1 MTFLTLIQAG
11 AYSMPNFL
19 KSSTALAGLIGTAAL
34 LTAPVAYAQGA
45 PEAEPVATA
54 MPKAPPTADFSMRLL
69 EMMVK
74 KGLVT
79 REEADSMVADAEAA
93 AGDDPAVLAEARDA
107 LRDEPNSII
116 VPYIPESVRQ
126 KIAAEVRADIIKEA
140 RVAGWA
146 QEGEVPEWSKRVK
159 ISGDLRVRTERV
171 FYDSGNSNILPNFGT
186 INAGTGFNT
195 NVQSPG
201 FVNPGLINASQ
212 DRART
217 RLRFRLGVA
226 AQVADWVSVN
236 ARLASGND
244 LSPVSTNQTLGVP
257 GGFSKYAISLDR
269 ANIKFTPV
277 EWASI
282 SLGRFENPFWVG
294 ETIFDNDL
302 NFDGV
307 AVSLNRSIG
316 DEAKIFASAGAFPIF
331 NTDFNFGSN
340 SQNKTRSR
348 DKYLLGGQIG
358 GEIGLPAD
366 GKAKLAVGY
375 FDFQKIEGR
384 RSSLCAPAPTAADT
398 CDTDTSRPQFQQF
411 GNTLFA
417 LRNIVAQADPQAATL
432 QYFGLASKFRMLNA
446 RAQVGFKLFGEN
458 RVTFD
463 GEYSKNLAF
472 KRSRVINSYL
482 NPANPGLDLLVN
494 NFGPTAADGSSTFDG
509 GGTAWSGGVS
519 IGSAAIKDWG
529 DWGVGLGYRH
539 IETDATVD
547 GFNDSDFHLGGTNAK
562 GYTIT
567 GTLGLAS
574 NTYLQLRW
582 LSSDTITGPRYSN
595 DVLMFDLVAG
605 F

>member
-1 MTFLTLIQAG
+1 MTFFKLIQAG
-11 AYSMPNFL
+11 AYSMPTFL

-34 LTAPVAYAQGA
+34 LSTSLAHAQSA
-45 PEAEPVATA
+45 PEVEAVAA
-54 MPKAPPTADFSMRLL
+54 SLPKAPPTADFSMRLL

-79 REEADSMVADAEAA
+79 REEADGMVAEAEAA
-93 AGDDPAVLAEARDA
+93 AGDDPAALAEARDA
-107 LRDEPNSII
+107 LREEPNSII

-126 KIAAEVRADIIKEA
+126 KIAAEVRADIVKEA
-140 RVAGWA
+140 RIAGWA

-171 FYDSGNSNILPNFGT
+171 FYDSGNSNILPNFAA

-201 FVNPGLINASQ
+201 FVNPALINGSE

-244 LSPVSTNQTLGVP
+244 LSPVSTNQTLGTP
-257 GGFSKYAISLDR
+257 GGFSKYAITLDR
-269 ANIKFTPV
+269 ANIKLTPTEGFAV
-277 EWASI
+277 
-282 SLGRFENPFWVG
+282 SLGRFESPFWVG

-307 AVSLNRSIG
+307 ALSLNHGVG
-316 DEAKIFASAGAFPIF
+316 DNAKLFGSAGAFPIF

-348 DKYLLGGQIG
+348 DKYLIGGQIG
-358 GEIGLPAD
+358 GEIALPAD

-375 FDFQKIEGR
+375 FDFRKIEGR
-384 RSSLCAPAPTAADT
+384 RSSLCSPAPTAADN

-417 LRNIVAQADPQAATL
+417 LRNIVAQADPQAPTL
-432 QYFGLASKFRMLNA
+432 QYFGLASKFRVLNA

-463 GEYSKNLAF
+463 GDYSKNLAF
-472 KRSRVINSYL
+472 KRSRIISNFL
-482 NPANPGLDLLVN
+482 NPTNPGLDLLVN
-494 NFGPTAADGSSTFDG
+494 NFGPTAANGTSTFDG

-519 IGSAAIKDWG
+519 IGSAAIKERW

-562 GYTIT
+562 GYTVS
-567 GTLGLAS
+567 GTLGIAS